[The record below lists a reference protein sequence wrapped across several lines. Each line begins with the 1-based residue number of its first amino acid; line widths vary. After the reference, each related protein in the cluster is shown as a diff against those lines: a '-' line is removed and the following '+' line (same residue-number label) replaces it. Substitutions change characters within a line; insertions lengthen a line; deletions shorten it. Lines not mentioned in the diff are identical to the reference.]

1 MPATIGGVGRA
12 PSLQLVKTT
21 YAVKWREP
29 DGQIYLGRLALRP
42 RTLILE
48 GRPHDGRAVDRHF
61 GYEEILSLRIGSRG
75 ADRLDDQPAL
85 VMEREDGRYLVTSV
99 GLGAGV
105 VQEVAD
111 RLAGFRG
118 AARCRATVVVPLRTG
133 ALAQVRELVA
143 QGPPFDP
150 ARTALTQ
157 HQLLLTDQEAIFV
170 FETHSEEGLTDL
182 LDQLDVLAAAVA
194 WRDFVA
200 DPPRLAEVAYV
211 WERPEPRVLPAV
223 GLGF

>member
-1 MPATIGGVGRA
+1 MGGVKR
-12 PSLQLVKTT
+12 PSSLQVVTTT

-29 DGQIYLGRLALRP
+29 DGRTYLGRLALRP

-48 GRPHDGRAVDRHF
+48 GRQRDGPAVDRHF

-85 VMEREDGRYLVTSV
+85 VMERADGRYLVTSA
-99 GLGAGV
+99 GMGAGI

-118 AARCRATVVVPLRTG
+118 DARRRATVVVPLKTG
-133 ALAQVRELVA
+133 ALAGVRDLIAE
-143 QGPPFDP
+143 GPPFDP
-150 ARTALTQ
+150 ARTALIQ
-157 HQLLLTDQEAIFV
+157 HQLLLTEQEAIFV
-170 FETHSEEGLTDL
+170 FETQSEEGLAEL
-182 LDQLDVLAAAVA
+182 FGQLDILAAAVA
-194 WRDFVA
+194 WRDLVA
-200 DPPRLAEVAYV
+200 GPPRLASVAYV
-211 WERPEPRVLPAV
+211 WERPEPRVVQAA